1 MIAIETDRIYVISC
15 RTNRRVKWAYSDYCG
30 RYSTKEE
37 AIDKAKDIYGD
48 TPFEYNI
55 ENWDT
60 DEVETGFINW
70 GKRR

>member
-1 MIAIETDRIYVISC
+1 MIQIETNRIYVIYC
-15 RTNRRVKWAYSDYCG
+15 RTNRRVQWRFSNYCG
-30 RYSTKEE
+30 RYSTKDE
-37 AIDKAKDIYGD
+37 AISKAKEIYGK

-70 GKRR
+70 NK